1 MPTSQ
6 NDYPLFRAIP
16 QGCIASYLLPIWP
29 PMQRIT
35 PHQPNAYTG
44 GTLDRATH
52 QRSDESWM
60 QSALQDP
67 RSRFVV
73 FWRGNALIETGEVPK
88 AALVSRPDPDA
99 PWVFLGL
106 QDQTPLFVAD
116 LSALEDPHSLY
127 GQASRAFTDMRSLTT
142 LLPADDATVLAT
154 ARGMLHWR
162 AQTKFCAH
170 CGAPTVPVRGGYVLK
185 CTSQGTDHF
194 PRCDPAVIM
203 LVTRGE
209 RALLGQSHKFPI
221 ERNMYSTL
229 AGFVEP
235 GESLEDSVR
244 REVFEEVG
252 IRVGAV
258 AYHSSQPWPFPA
270 SLMLGYHAEAL
281 TEEIVLEAEEMR
293 DARWYTRKEIANHRE
308 LGFNLPRHDSI
319 ARRLIEDWMAQTAP
333 G

>member
-1 MPTSQ
+1 
-6 NDYPLFRAIP
+6 
-16 QGCIASYLLPIWP
+16 
-29 PMQRIT
+29 MQRIT
-35 PHQPNAYTG
+35 PSQPNVYTG
-44 GTLDRATH
+44 GTLDRAAYR
-52 QRSDESWM
+52 RSDEPWM
-60 QSALQDP
+60 QSALEDP
-67 RSRFVV
+67 RSRFVL
-73 FWRGNALIETGEVPK
+73 FWRGDALIEAGEVPK
-88 AALVSRPDPDA
+88 AAFVSRPDVNA

-106 QDQTPLFVAD
+106 QDHVPVFAAD
-116 LSALEDPHSLY
+116 LSALDDPHALY
-127 GQASRAFTDMRSLTT
+127 SEASRAFTDIRNLTSL
-142 LLPADDATVLAT
+142 LSADDATILAT

-162 AQTKFCAH
+162 AQTKFCAR
-170 CGAPTVPVRGGYVLK
+170 CGAPTEPVRGGYVLK
-185 CTSQGTDHF
+185 CTSQGTEHF
-194 PRCDPAVIM
+194 PRSDPAVIM
-203 LVTRGE
+203 LVTKGE

-252 IRVGAV
+252 VRVGAV
-258 AYHSSQPWPFPA
+258 SYHSSQPWPFPT

-293 DARWYTRKEIANHRE
+293 DARWYTREEIAHHRE

-319 ARRLIEDWMAQTAP
+319 ARRLIEDWMAQTAA